1 MTQKKF
7 QKHSEYEDYDLDGDG
22 VVTDEELA
30 HAKEINKT
38 EADLRKQKAQRRMAT
53 ATLIGMGAFTA
64 GMFFMPIEHI
74 DALSDLSNLF
84 YISGAGIVGA
94 YMGTSAWMSNRS
106 K

>member
-1 MTQKKF
+1 MTQKNLEQDSNYNK
-7 QKHSEYEDYDLDGDG
+7 YDLDGDG
-22 VVTDEELA
+22 IVTDDELE

-53 ATLIGMGAFTA
+53 GTLIGMGIFTA

-74 DALSDLSNLF
+74 EALSDISNLF

>member
-1 MTQKKF
+1 MTQKNLQTDSNFNK
-7 QKHSEYEDYDLDGDG
+7 YDIDGDG
-22 VVTDEELA
+22 IVTDEELA
-30 HAKEINKT
+30 HAKEIGKT

-64 GMFFMPIEHI
+64 AMFLVDI
-74 DALSDLSNLF
+74 DKIKALSDISNLF

-94 YMGTSAWMSNRS
+94 YMGTSAWMSNRD